1 MKFVTIPHLTED
13 AVICLYYGKRGRPKK
28 PEIVLPD
35 YLNYAQVVKIR
46 TNGVLKK
53 VEKMNHQHF
62 PSPLY
67 F

>member
-1 MKFVTIPHLTED
+1 MLSYV
-13 AVICLYYGKRGRPKK
+13 YNGKRGRPKK

-62 PSPLY
+62 PFPLY